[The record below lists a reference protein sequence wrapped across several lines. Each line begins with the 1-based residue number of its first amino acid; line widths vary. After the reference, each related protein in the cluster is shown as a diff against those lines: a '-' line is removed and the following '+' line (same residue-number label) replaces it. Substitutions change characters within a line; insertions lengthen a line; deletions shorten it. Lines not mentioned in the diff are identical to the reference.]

1 MKKNMMKKT
10 LVLLAVLPAFLLLG
24 ACAKI
29 DNMFNSSDN
38 QPPLPGKRISLLQL
52 QQQLVPNPALQ
63 QTPLSLPQA
72 WTNAYWPQAGG
83 YPSHVMGQLTLG
95 PDLKQAWKSSIGKG
109 GGSRDPLI
117 TQPVVGDGLV
127 YTLDTR
133 GKLSAFDIATGD
145 KKWRVKTIPKGAE
158 EEGGVGGGIA
168 YDSGKLYVTNGYR
181 TLGCF
186 DAKTGAELWRT
197 TLQTPSQSAP
207 TVVNNS
213 VYVITIDN
221 RLLVFSAIDGTG
233 AWSYTGVPQ
242 TTGLL
247 NSVSPAADPSEIILP
262 QSSGE
267 ILGLNAATGQVL
279 WQDNIS
285 AVNSNGLLAPIDNI
299 SQPVINSGAVYAT
312 SYSGHMVAFSEAT
325 GQRLWQN
332 DIGSAAMPW
341 IADNNMFVIT
351 TGQKLVA
358 LSLENGGVR
367 WVTQLP
373 EHKKDDR
380 NKTIVWAGP
389 VLAGGRL
396 LAVSSD
402 GHLVEVDPQSG
413 NIIRSMELPGNV
425 FVPPVVADNT
435 LLVLTQG
442 GDLAAYR

>member
-1 MKKNMMKKT
+1 MKKNMLKKT

-29 DNMFNSSDN
+29 DNMFSSSDN

-63 QTPLSLPQA
+63 QTPIILPQA
-72 WTNAYWPQAGG
+72 WTNAYWPQSGG

-95 PDLKQAWKSSIGKG
+95 SDLKQAWKSSIGKG
-109 GGSRDPLI
+109 GDSRDPLI
-117 TQPVVGDGLV
+117 TQPVVGDGMV
-127 YTLDTR
+127 YTLDAN
-133 GKLSAFDIATGD
+133 GKLAAFDIASGD

-158 EEGGVGGGIA
+158 EEGGGDGGIA
-168 YDSGKLYVTNGYR
+168 YDSDKLYVTNGYR
-181 TLGCF
+181 TLACF

-197 TLQTPSQSAP
+197 SLQTPSQSAP
-207 TVVNNS
+207 TVVNGN

-221 RLLVFSAIDGTG
+221 RLLVFSATDGTG
-233 AWSYTGVPQ
+233 VWSYTGVPQ

-247 NSVSPAADPSEIILP
+247 NSVSPAADESEIVLP

-267 ILGLNAATGQVL
+267 ILGLNAANGQVL

-285 AVNSNGLLAPIDNI
+285 AVNNNGLLAPIDNI
-299 SQPVINSGAVYAT
+299 SQPVINYGTVYAT
-312 SYSGHMVAFSEAT
+312 SYSGHMVAFGEAS

-341 IADNNMFVIT
+341 IAGDNMFVIT
-351 TGQKLVA
+351 TGQQLVA
-358 LSLENGGVR
+358 LSLDGGGVR

-373 EHKKDDR
+373 EHKKGDR
-380 NKTIVWAGP
+380 NETIVWTGP

-396 LAVSSD
+396 LAAGSD

-413 NIIRSMELPGNV
+413 SITRSMELPGKV

-435 LLVLTQG
+435 LFILTQN